1 MTATMTANIHT
12 AADLRALRCSHQVQ
26 ALDAAEALRLAQLL
40 DGWST
45 ASGKLVNTFGFNN
58 YYETMAFV
66 NALAFISH
74 REDHHPEL
82 VVGYKTCQVRY
93 DTHSVNGLS
102 INDFIC
108 AAKADALGQA

>member
-1 MTATMTANIHT
+1 MTSNIHT
-12 AADLRALRCSHQVQ
+12 AADLRALRCSHQTQ
-26 ALDAAEALRLAQLL
+26 ALDAAEDLRLVQLL
-40 DGWST
+40 DGWSM

-93 DTHSVNGLS
+93 DTHSANGLS

>member
-1 MTATMTANIHT
+1 MTANIRT
-12 AADLRALRCSHQVQ
+12 AADLRALRCSHQTQ
-26 ALDAAEALRLAQLL
+26 ALDAAEALRLCALL

-82 VVGYKTCQVRY
+82 VVGYMTCQVRY

-102 INDFIC
+102 LNDFIC

>member
-1 MTATMTANIHT
+1 MMAAIHS
-12 AADLRALRCSHQVQ
+12 AADLRALRCRQQVQ
-26 ALDAAEALRLAQLL
+26 ALDAPEAHRLCQML
-40 DGWST
+40 DGWSI

-66 NALAFISH
+66 NALAYIAH